1 MVFESVQNYVNLV
14 SGLSE
19 ATRAG
24 ARKGAQEFWSQ
35 AGPDGAGD
43 DTGTRV
49 GQLAEEIRNAGRAN
63 RELLENLISTEVTR
77 AVRRLGF
84 VRSDDL
90 DEVREEIAELRH
102 QLERRG
108 PGGAATAAA
117 TTKAA
122 KRATT
127 TSASTGPS
135 TTTSP
140 GKVAAAKRAAARTAA
155 AAVEETDDTSVPTEP
170 PATQRQARKRP
181 ATKPARA
188 RTSAGRDG
196 VPGAPTDAAAVPGN
210 ADAGA

>member
-1 MVFESVQNYVNLV
+1 MVFESVQNYVKLV

-35 AGPDGAGD
+35 AGLDGAGD

-49 GQLAEEIRNAGRAN
+49 GQLAEEIRLAGRAN
-63 RELLENLISTEVTR
+63 RELLENLISSEVTR

-108 PGGAATAAA
+108 QGGAATAAA
-117 TTKAA
+117 TTKAT
-122 KRATT
+122 KRSTS

-155 AAVEETDDTSVPTEP
+155 AAADETDDTSASTDR
-170 PATQRQARKRP
+170 PAPQRQARRRP

-188 RTSAGRDG
+188 RTSVGRDG
-196 VPGAPTDAAAVPGN
+196 VLGAAPDTAAVPGN